1 MKYGTSELAT
11 WSRDLNTYFTL
22 CNCLFGAVKQT
33 KNGDLDK
40 YGYSSYGIGFDTC
53 SQFSW
58 SNHNWGKIVVSFG
71 ADMSLSVD
79 VDKKDILVLGEGPT
93 QGFDDTKITE
103 EVKYPINSTQSGKNS
118 R

>member
-1 MKYGTSELAT
+1 M
-11 WSRDLNTYFTL
+11 
-22 CNCLFGAVKQT
+22 KQT

-40 YGYSSYGIGFDTC
+40 YGYSGYGIGFDAC